1 LGLRVAV
8 LGRGLAGRVFH
19 APLIEA
25 TDGLEL
31 VALAGRDG
39 VDAVWATAPDL
50 VVVATPDPTHAPLA
64 LAALERG
71 AAVVVDK
78 PLAPGLEEAERV
90 VAAGEGRLTVFQN
103 RRWDGDFLTLR
114 RVLPELG
121 EVVRFESRFER
132 FRPQVKEGA
141 WREEP
146 GAGLLLDLG
155 AHLVDQALVLFG
167 AVRRVVAELD
177 ARRPGARV
185 EDDAFVAL
193 EHVSGVRSHLWMSA
207 VAPLAGPRFRVSG
220 LRAGFAS
227 DGLDGQEA
235 QLRDGVRP
243 GDPGWGVRPP
253 LDRGRYEDFY
263 AGVAAWLRDGAPP
276 PVDPGDALA
285 ALRVIE
291 AARRSAA
298 SASVVELAA

>member
-1 LGLRVAV
+1 MRVSV

-39 VDAVWATAPDL
+39 VGEAWASEPDV
-50 VVVATPDPTHAPLA
+50 VVVATPDPTHASLA
-64 LAALERG
+64 LEALERG
-71 AAVVVDK
+71 HAVVVDK
-78 PLAPGLEEAERV
+78 PLAQTLADAERL
-90 VAAGEGRLTVFQN
+90 VAAGDGRLTVFQN
-103 RRWDGDFLTLR
+103 RRWDDDFLTVR
-114 RVLPELG
+114 RVLPDLG

-146 GAGLLLDLG
+146 GAGLLLDFG

-167 AVRRVVAELD
+167 PVRRVVAELD

-193 EHVSGVRSHLWMSA
+193 EHSSGVRSHLWMSA

-227 DGLDGQEA
+227 DGLDAQEA
-235 QLRDGVRP
+235 QLRDGMRP
-243 GDPGWGVRPP
+243 GDPGYGVRPP
-253 LDRGRYEDFY
+253 LERGRYEDFY
-263 AGVAAWLRDGAPP
+263 AGVVAWRRDGAPP
-276 PVDPGDALA
+276 PVDPHESLA
-285 ALRVIE
+285 ALRVID
-291 AARRSAA
+291 AARRSAQTA
-298 SASVVELAA
+298 QVVEVSA